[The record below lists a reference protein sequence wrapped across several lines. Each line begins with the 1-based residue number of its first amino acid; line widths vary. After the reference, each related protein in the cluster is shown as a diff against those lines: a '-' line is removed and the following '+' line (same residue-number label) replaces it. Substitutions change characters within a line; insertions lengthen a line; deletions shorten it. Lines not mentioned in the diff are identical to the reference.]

1 MSNIPPFADGYYLP
15 PGEYECSFQDI
26 EERFLETQRRIDVWK
41 LFKNFLER
49 LEFLGIIPN
58 VLLIDGSF
66 VTGRKEPGDVDVCML
81 IPPEKVK
88 LAYDNL
94 DNEEDRECLLY
105 ILHPDSQGALRLA
118 TGVHPLVVPDENG
131 LKLWSDFFR
140 TGGAQFG
147 RQEGLKPPDVVRDP
161 EWVKIPNEK
170 GILKVVM

>member
-1 MSNIPPFADGYYLP
+1 MKYFIFKREYVKLLKNFEIGGEVVLSNIPPFADGYYLP

-118 TGVHPLVVPDENG
+118 TRAFH
-131 LKLWSDFFR
+131 KFF
-140 TGGAQFG
+140 
-147 RQEGLKPPDVVRDP
+147 
-161 EWVKIPNEK
+161 
-170 GILKVVM
+170 